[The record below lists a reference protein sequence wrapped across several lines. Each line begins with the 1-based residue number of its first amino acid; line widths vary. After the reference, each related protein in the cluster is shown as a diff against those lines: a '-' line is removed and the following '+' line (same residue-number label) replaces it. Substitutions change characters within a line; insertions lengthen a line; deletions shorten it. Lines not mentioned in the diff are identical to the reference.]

1 MEVTLE
7 EMLRAR
13 EDRVRRQEAMLR
25 RYGGPLISFSMNMPG
40 PVKDSPLLRRAF
52 RAGRAQLEA
61 GLRAWSLPV
70 LAQEERLAST
80 GCEGLYAAAGPA
92 EKVKELCVSIE
103 EGSPLGRLW
112 DMDVLSP
119 GGSRLAREAVGGRPR
134 GCMVCGKAGR
144 GCASRRLHAVS
155 ELQEAARRILT
166 SHFAAAD
173 RDCAAALATQALL
186 EEVCVTPKPG
196 LVDCANTGSHRDMD
210 LFTFLRSASALTPY
224 WARCVETGM
233 ETAAEPPGAAFQAL
247 RQAGR
252 AAERTMFAATGG
264 VNTHKGAIFTLGL
277 LCGAAGRLWR
287 PEGPC
292 RDPERLLEQCAALA
306 RTPWEA
312 DFSPLRAG
320 APPSTAGERLYLSQG
335 LTGIRGEAARGLP
348 GVRDRALPALRRALA
363 AGRSRNDAGAIAL
376 LHLIASVEDTNMT
389 ARGGPEAA
397 RAARTACA
405 AVLEREALPSMETI
419 AELDR
424 DFIRQNL
431 SPGGCADL
439 LSAAFFLLSW
449 QEAE

>member
-173 RDCAAALATQALL
+173 RDRAAALATQALL

-210 LFTFLRSASALTPY
+210 LFTFLRSAAALTPY
-224 WARCVETGM
+224 WAR
-233 ETAAEPPGAAFQAL
+233 
-247 RQAGR
+247 
-252 AAERTMFAATGG
+252 
-264 VNTHKGAIFTLGL
+264 
-277 LCGAAGRLWR
+277 
-287 PEGPC
+287 
-292 RDPERLLEQCAALA
+292 
-306 RTPWEA
+306 
-312 DFSPLRAG
+312 
-320 APPSTAGERLYLSQG
+320 
-335 LTGIRGEAARGLP
+335 
-348 GVRDRALPALRRALA
+348 
-363 AGRSRNDAGAIAL
+363 
-376 LHLIASVEDTNMT
+376 
-389 ARGGPEAA
+389 
-397 RAARTACA
+397 
-405 AVLEREALPSMETI
+405 
-419 AELDR
+419 
-424 DFIRQNL
+424 
-431 SPGGCADL
+431 
-439 LSAAFFLLSW
+439 
-449 QEAE
+449 